1 MKKKIFFAGFI
12 VLSSSLLL
20 SVGQADT
27 ALATGYSDSINYSLQ
42 QKDPNEILG
51 STNWQGTIVTD
62 EQGNDVTSQNS
73 NFIGLAK
80 YDANSNHYEFFDA
93 TTGQTRNDR
102 GTFFIT
108 QDGKKRILFSEL
120 GYNVAVDMV
129 ELNNDVFTYSRTG
142 KQADGSDGKV
152 IVEHVPYAGAL
163 EFTTTLPE
171 LTTQT
176 GSIDRSKEG
185 RKILS
190 DHIWQG
196 TVALDKEGRDVSAY
210 NQSYLG
216 LARYDDQTGRYE
228 FFDKTTG
235 QTRGDYGYFDVVRDN
250 KVRASLSLG
259 MNYGAQLELTEI
271 NDQRFT
277 YTRQGK
283 DAQGNDIPITVEHER
298 YTGEFPLDF
307 TFGEEEPGVDKTVID
322 VTQFTNRKNKNPLL
336 NPIVKEAIEKNTYTL
351 SGLSSSMT
359 ADEVA
364 KILDGE
370 RLSYSRRI
378 YGNAQQ
384 VQRFISTNNIFEY
397 VYFAGAT
404 SNTMT
409 INFDNLKENAFKK
422 MYPTAKKI
430 GNVYLINENVSISFE
445 KNKQSVTFKNF

>member
-1 MKKKIFFAGFI
+1 MKKNILFVGFI
-12 VLSSSLLL
+12 ALSSSLLL
-20 SVGQADT
+20 SVGQPHSAF
-27 ALATGYSDSINYSLQ
+27 ATSSELSNYSSQ
-42 QKDPNEILG
+42 QKDSNEILG

-62 EQGNDVTSQNS
+62 EQGNDVTLQNS

-80 YDANSNHYEFFDA
+80 YDTKSNHYEFFDA
-93 TTGQTRNDR
+93 ATGQTRNDR

-129 ELNNDVFTYSRTG
+129 ELNNHLFTYSRTG

-152 IVEHVPYAGAL
+152 TVEHVPYAGAL

-176 GSIDRSKEG
+176 GPIDHSKEG
-185 RKILS
+185 RSILS
-190 DHIWQG
+190 EHFWEG
-196 TVALDKEGRDVSAY
+196 TVALDKQGNDVSAY

-216 LARYDDQTGRYE
+216 LARYDDKTGRYE

-271 NDQRFT
+271 NAQRFT

-307 TFGEEEPGVDKTVID
+307 TFGKEEPSINKTVID
-322 VTQFTNRKNKNPLL
+322 VTQFTTRKNKNPLL
-336 NPIVKEAIEKNTYTL
+336 NPVVKEAIEKNTYTL

-364 KILDGE
+364 KVLDDE
-370 RLSYSRRI
+370 QLSYSRRI

-384 VQRFISTNNIFEY
+384 VQRFISTNNLFEY
-397 VYFAGAT
+397 VYYAGPT
-404 SNTMT
+404 SNTMD
-409 INFDNLKENAFKK
+409 IKFDNLRENDFKK
-422 MYPTAKKI
+422 MYPTARKV
-430 GNVYLINENVSISFE
+430 GDSYLINENVWISFAR
-445 KNKQSVTFKNF
+445 NKQVVTFKNF

>member
-1 MKKKIFFAGFI
+1 MKKNILFVGFI
-12 VLSSSLLL
+12 ALSSSLLL
-20 SVGQADT
+20 SVGQPHSAF
-27 ALATGYSDSINYSLQ
+27 ATSSDPSNYSSQ
-42 QKDPNEILG
+42 QKDSNEILG

-62 EQGNDVTSQNS
+62 EQGNDVTLQNS

-80 YDANSNHYEFFDA
+80 YDTKSNHYEFFDA
-93 TTGQTRNDR
+93 ATGQTRNDR

-129 ELNNDVFTYSRTG
+129 ELNNHLFTYSRTG

-152 IVEHVPYAGAL
+152 TVEHVPYAGAL

-176 GSIDRSKEG
+176 GPIDRSKEG
-185 RKILS
+185 RSILS
-190 DHIWQG
+190 EHFWEG
-196 TVALDKEGRDVSAY
+196 TVALDKQGNDVSAY

-216 LARYDDQTGRYE
+216 LARYDDKTGRYE

-271 NDQRFT
+271 NAQRFT

-307 TFGEEEPGVDKTVID
+307 TFGKEEPSVNKTVID
-322 VTQFTNRKNKNPLL
+322 VTQFTTRKNKNPLL
-336 NPIVKEAIEKNTYTL
+336 NPVVKEAIEKNTYTL

-364 KILDGE
+364 KVLDDE
-370 RLSYSRRI
+370 QLSYSRRI

-384 VQRFISTNNIFEY
+384 VQRFISTKNLFEY
-397 VYFAGAT
+397 VYYAGPT
-404 SNTMT
+404 SNTMD
-409 INFDNLKENAFKK
+409 IKFDNLRENDFKK
-422 MYPTAKKI
+422 MYPAARKV
-430 GNVYLINENVSISFE
+430 GDSYLINENVWISFAR
-445 KNKQSVTFKNF
+445 NKQVVTFKNF

>member
-1 MKKKIFFAGFI
+1 MI
-12 VLSSSLLL
+12 V
-20 SVGQADT
+20 V
-27 ALATGYSDSINYSLQ
+27 
-42 QKDPNEILG
+42 
-51 STNWQGTIVTD
+51 
-62 EQGNDVTSQNS
+62 
-73 NFIGLAK
+73 
-80 YDANSNHYEFFDA
+80 
-93 TTGQTRNDR
+93 
-102 GTFFIT
+102 TFFIT
-108 QDGKKRILFSEL
+108 QEGKKRILFSEL

-129 ELNNDVFTYSRTG
+129 ELNNDVFTYSGTG
-142 KQADGSDGKV
+142 KQADVSDGKV

-163 EFTTTLPE
+163 EFTTTLPK
-171 LTTQT
+171 LITQT
-176 GSIDRSKEG
+176 GSIDCSKEG
-185 RKILS
+185 R
-190 DHIWQG
+190 DF
-196 TVALDKEGRDVSAY
+196 SAY

-216 LARYDDQTGRYE
+216 LAHYDDQTGSYQ

-235 QTRGDYGYFDVVRDN
+235 QTRGNYGYLDVVRDN

-283 DAQGNDIPITVEHER
+283 DAQGNDIPITVENER

-370 RLSYSRRI
+370 RLYYSRRI

-384 VQRFISTNNIFEY
+384 VQRFISTNNLFEY

-404 SNTMT
+404 GLLT
-409 INFDNLKENAFKK
+409 
-422 MYPTAKKI
+422 
-430 GNVYLINENVSISFE
+430 SII
-445 KNKQSVTFKNF
+445 

>member
-1 MKKKIFFAGFI
+1 MKKNIMFLGFI
-12 VLSSSLLL
+12 ALSSSLLL
-20 SVGQADT
+20 SVGQPHA
-27 ALATGYSDSINYSLQ
+27 AFATSSDSINYSQ
-42 QKDPNEILG
+42 QRNSNEILG

-80 YDANSNHYEFFDA
+80 YDTKSNHYEFFDA
-93 TTGQTRNDR
+93 ATGQTRNDR

-129 ELNNDVFTYSRTG
+129 ELNNHLFTYSRTG

-152 IVEHVPYAGAL
+152 TVEHVPYAGAL

-176 GSIDRSKEG
+176 GPIDRSKEG
-185 RKILS
+185 RTILS
-190 DHIWQG
+190 EHFWEG
-196 TVALDKEGRDVSAY
+196 TVALDQQGNDVSAY
-210 NQSYLG
+210 NQNYLG
-216 LARYDDQTGRYE
+216 LARYDDKTGRYE

-271 NDQRFT
+271 NAQRFT
-277 YTRQGK
+277 YARQGK

-307 TFGEEEPGVDKTVID
+307 TFGEEKPVVNKTDID
-322 VTQFTNRKNKNPLL
+322 VTQFTTRKNKNPLL
-336 NPIVKEAIEKNTYTL
+336 NPVVKEAIEKNTYTL
-351 SGLSSSMT
+351 SGLTSSMT

-364 KILDGE
+364 KVLDGE
-370 RLSYSRRI
+370 QLSYSRRI

-384 VQRFISTNNIFEY
+384 VQRFVSTKNLFEY
-397 VYFAGAT
+397 VYYAGPT
-404 SNTMT
+404 SNTMD
-409 INFDNLKENAFKK
+409 ISFDNLRENEFKK
-422 MYPTAKKI
+422 MYPTAKKV
-430 GNVYLINENVSISFE
+430 GDSYLINENVWVSFAR
-445 KNKQSVTFKNF
+445 NKQVVTFKNF